1 MLMSEHEKLTIQV
14 MQMREL
20 TQELREHLL
29 RRNQELYQVNSE
41 VEVDQFN
48 SQRTKLSNALKLISK
63 MKSYEIK

>member
-29 RRNQELYQVNSE
+29 RRN
-41 VEVDQFN
+41 
-48 SQRTKLSNALKLISK
+48 
-63 MKSYEIK
+63 